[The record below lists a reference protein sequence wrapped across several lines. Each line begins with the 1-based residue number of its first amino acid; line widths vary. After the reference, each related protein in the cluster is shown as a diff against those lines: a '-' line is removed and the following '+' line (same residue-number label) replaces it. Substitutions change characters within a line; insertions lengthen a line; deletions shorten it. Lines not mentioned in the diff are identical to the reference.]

1 MSPPGAEAF
10 KVAVWPQLMV
20 TLFDDGATHCALAV
34 NSEDPTRNV
43 TIDFERLE
51 SERSKVVMV
60 KNLGRL
66 NL

>member
-20 TLFDDGATHCALAV
+20 TLFDEGATHCALAV
-34 NSEDPTRNV
+34 NSDDPTRNV

-51 SERSKVVMV
+51 NERSRVVIL
-60 KNLGRL
+60 KFLAG
-66 NL
+66 

>member
-20 TLFDDGATHCALAV
+20 TLFDEGATHCALAV

-43 TIDFERLE
+43 TIDFERVE
-51 SERSKVVMV
+51 NERSRVVIL
-60 KNLGRL
+60 KFLAG
-66 NL
+66 

>member
-1 MSPPGAEAF
+1 
-10 KVAVWPQLMV
+10 MV

-34 NSEDPTRNV
+34 NNEDPTRNV

-51 SERSKVVMV
+51 SERNKVVIL
-60 KNLGRL
+60 KILGRL

>member
-1 MSPPGAEAF
+1 
-10 KVAVWPQLMV
+10 MV

-51 SERSKVVMV
+51 SERSKVVMF